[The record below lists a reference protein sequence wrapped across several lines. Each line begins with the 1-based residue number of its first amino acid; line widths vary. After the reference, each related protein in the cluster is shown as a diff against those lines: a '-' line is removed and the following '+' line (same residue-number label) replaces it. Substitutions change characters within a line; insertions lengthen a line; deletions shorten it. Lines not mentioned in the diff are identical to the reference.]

1 MRAEVSRIQRR
12 VGVATLYVTHDQV
25 EAMTMGD
32 RVAVLSGGILQQCD
46 SPQVLY
52 DNPKNLFVAG
62 FMGSPAMNLFEA
74 TISDGASS
82 VLIGTQ
88 RIDLAA
94 TVLTT
99 RPGLKAYSGR
109 GVVVGIRPE
118 DLPIARTEGTTAAPA
133 VFEGT
138 VELVEALGSEQLVHF
153 TSDAHQV
160 EVGGTKD
167 DDAEGLNEGTLAKS
181 GEGVARV
188 DARAQL
194 TTGGRVR
201 FGLEPSR
208 IHFFD
213 PATGQAIAG

>member
-1 MRAEVSRIQRR
+1 
-12 VGVATLYVTHDQV
+12 
-25 EAMTMGD
+25 
-32 RVAVLSGGILQQCD
+32 
-46 SPQVLY
+46 
-52 DNPKNLFVAG
+52 
-62 FMGSPAMNLFEA
+62 
-74 TISDGASS
+74 
-82 VLIGTQ
+82 
-88 RIDLAA
+88 
-94 TVLTT
+94 
-99 RPGLKAYSGR
+99 
-109 GVVVGIRPE
+109 
-118 DLPIARTEGTTAAPA
+118 
-133 VFEGT
+133 
-138 VELVEALGSEQLVHF
+138 VHF

-188 DARAQL
+188 DARAKL